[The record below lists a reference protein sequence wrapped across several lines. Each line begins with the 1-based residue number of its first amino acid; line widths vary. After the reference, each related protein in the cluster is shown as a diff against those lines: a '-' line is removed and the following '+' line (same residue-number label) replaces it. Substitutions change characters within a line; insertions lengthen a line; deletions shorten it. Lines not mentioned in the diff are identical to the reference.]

1 MRCADAAQLYRKAIF
16 LVVANILRQHLSY
29 LKPNVLSDVVEELFF
44 PKLSLECLGI
54 EPSDF
59 TGRHVVEQNY
69 EGRSS

>member
-44 PKLSLECLGI
+44 PKLSGM
-54 EPSDF
+54 F
-59 TGRHVVEQNY
+59 KHRAF
-69 EGRSS
+69 